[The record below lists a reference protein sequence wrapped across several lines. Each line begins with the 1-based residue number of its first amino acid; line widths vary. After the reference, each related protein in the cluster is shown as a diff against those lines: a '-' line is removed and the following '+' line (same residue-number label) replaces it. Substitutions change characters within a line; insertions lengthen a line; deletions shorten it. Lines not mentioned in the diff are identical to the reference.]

1 MASKWGIGLMN
12 QKILVSSAAAL
23 SVFAVVFS
31 AGLQSS
37 AGPQSISSSPEPAG
51 AVGKY
56 VDKDGTIHL
65 PEDYR
70 LKWIHLGSWYV
81 EGKNGEAGDLHD
93 VYAEPEAVAAFR
105 GTGKWPAGA
114 TIVKEIRASQNGK
127 LTTGNVH
134 WDGQIKQWFVMVKDN
149 DTHRT
154 FPENPNWGLGW
165 GWALYTIDNP
175 KKNISTNYKIDCMG
189 CHIPAQQTDW
199 VFTRGYPSLIEK
211 EGPFKKYPKE
221 TYEGK

>member
-1 MASKWGIGLMN
+1 MIRTILLSLASAVGVIAIVLSIFDRKAVPAHS
-12 QKILVSSAAAL
+12 QSSSSPQSAAAL
-23 SVFAVVFS
+23 
-31 AGLQSS
+31 
-37 AGPQSISSSPEPAG
+37 
-51 AVGKY
+51 GKY
-56 VDKDGTIHL
+56 VDKDGAIHL

-81 EGKNGEAGDLHD
+81 EGKNGEAGEVHD
-93 VYAEPEAVAAFR
+93 VYAEPEPVAAFR
-105 GTGKWPAGA
+105 NTGKWPAGA

-134 WDGQIKQWFVMVKDN
+134 WDGQIKQWFVMVKDK
-149 DTHRT
+149 DTDRT
-154 FPENPNWGLGW
+154 FSGNPNWGLGW
-165 GWALYTIDNP
+165 GWALYNIDNP

-199 VFTRGYPSLIEK
+199 VFTHGYPSLTEK
-211 EGPFKKYPKE
+211 DGPFKKYPKE

>member
-1 MASKWGIGLMN
+1 MN
-12 QKILVSSAAAL
+12 RTIVISSAAAL
-23 SVFAVVFS
+23 GVFAAVLYV
-31 AGLQSS
+31 GQQSS
-37 AGPQSISSSPEPAG
+37 ADSQSVSSSPQPA
-51 AVGKY
+51 AALGKY

-81 EGKNGEAGDLHD
+81 EGKNGEAGQVHD

-105 GTGKWPAGA
+105 DTGKWPAGA
-114 TIVKEIRASQNGK
+114 TIVKEIRDGQNGK
-127 LTTGNVH
+127 MTTGNVN

-149 DTHRT
+149 TNRT

-165 GWALYTIDNP
+165 GWGLYSIDDP
-175 KKNISTNYKIDCMG
+175 KKNISTDYKVDCKG

-199 VFTRGYPSLIEK
+199 VYTQGYPSLNEK

-221 TYEGK
+221 SYGEK